1 MLRVVLP
8 KGSLEEA
15 TFRLFAEAN
24 LSVHRGGERDYKLTM
39 DDPRVEEV
47 RLLRPQE
54 IPLYIQEGYFD
65 LGISGYDWIR
75 ETESDVVEL
84 MELEYNKRT
93 TGQPVRIVLA
103 VAQDSTVRRAEE
115 MPSGSR
121 ISTEY
126 PRLTQAFFDQL
137 GIAVRIYPSYGAT
150 EAKVP
155 DIVDAVV
162 DLTETGS
169 TLRQAG
175 LRIVATLLESTT
187 RLVANRESYA
197 DPQKRAEME
206 ELMTL
211 LRGALAARGQVLVK
225 FNVHEDDLEEAMD
238 IVPAA
243 KSPTIARLY
252 GSDYYAV
259 ESVVPKSEIN
269 HLIPQLKAQGAED
282 ILELPILKIVD

>member
-1 MLRVVLP
+1 VLRIVLP

-15 TFRLFAEAN
+15 TLRLFAEAD
-24 LSVHRGGERDYKLTM
+24 LPVRRTSERDYKLII
-39 DDPRVEEV
+39 DDPRIEEV

-54 IPLYIQEGYFD
+54 IPFYVQEGYFD
-65 LGISGYDWIR
+65 LGISGQDWIR

-84 MELEYNKRT
+84 MDLDYNKRT
-93 TGQPVRIVLA
+93 IGQPVRVVLA
-103 VAQDSTVRRAEE
+103 VAQDAPVSLAEE
-115 MPSGSR
+115 MLPGSR
-121 ISTEY
+121 VSTEY
-126 PRLTQAFFDQL
+126 PHLTRTFFNRL
-137 GIAVRIYPSYGAT
+137 GISVRIYPSYGAT

-169 TLRQAG
+169 TLHRAG

-187 RLVANRESYA
+187 RLIANRQSYA
-197 DPQKRAEME
+197 DPQRRAEME

-211 LRGALAARGQVLVK
+211 LRGALAARGRVLIK
-225 FNVHEDDLEEAMD
+225 FNIHKDDLESVME

-243 KSPTIARLY
+243 KSPTISRLY

-259 ESVVPKSEIN
+259 ESVVPKSGIN
-269 HLIPQLKAQGAED
+269 HLIPQLKARGAED

>member
-15 TFRLFAEAN
+15 TLRLFAEAD
-24 LSVHRGGERDYKLTM
+24 LPVRRGSERDYKLIM

-54 IPLYIQEGYFD
+54 IPLYVQEGYFD
-65 LGISGYDWIR
+65 LGISGRDWIC
-75 ETESDVVEL
+75 ETGSDVVEL
-84 MELEYNKRT
+84 MDLDYNKRT
-93 TGQPVRIVLA
+93 TGQPVRVVLA
-103 VAQDSTVRRAEE
+103 VAENSPVGRAEE
-115 MPSGSR
+115 MPPGSR

-126 PRLTQAFFDQL
+126 PRLTRAFFDRL

-169 TLRQAG
+169 TLRRAG
-175 LRIVATLLESTT
+175 LRIVATLFESTT
-187 RLVANRESYA
+187 KLVANRESYA
-197 DPQKRAEME
+197 DPQKHVEME

-211 LRGALAARGQVLVK
+211 LRGTLAARDRVLIK
-225 FNVHEDDLEEAMD
+225 FNIHKDDLERVVE

-243 KSPTIARLY
+243 KSPTISRLY
-252 GSDYYAV
+252 GSEYYAV
-259 ESVVPKSEIN
+259 ESVVSKTEIN
-269 HLIPQLKAQGAED
+269 HLIPQLKARGAED

>member
-1 MLRVVLP
+1 VLRVVLP
-8 KGSLEEA
+8 KGSLEAATLSLFGEA
-15 TFRLFAEAN
+15 DLLVRRSN
-24 LSVHRGGERDYKLTM
+24 ERDYRLIV
-39 DDPRVEEV
+39 DDPRIVEV

-54 IPLYIQEGYFD
+54 IPLYVQEGYFD
-65 LGISGYDWIR
+65 LGISGHDWIC
-75 ETESDVVEL
+75 ETGSDVAEL
-84 MELEYNKRT
+84 MDLDYNRQT
-93 TGQPVRIVLA
+93 TGQPLRLVLA
-103 VAQDSTVRRAEE
+103 VAEDAQITRPDE
-115 MPSGSR
+115 MPPGSR

-126 PRLTQAFFDQL
+126 PRLTRAFFDHL

-169 TLRQAG
+169 TLHRAG
-175 LRIVATLLESTT
+175 LRIVATLLESTA
-187 RLVANRESYA
+187 RLIANNQSYA

-211 LRGALAARGQVLVK
+211 LRGALAARGRVLIK
-225 FNVHEDDLEEAMD
+225 FNIHKDHLEAVIE

-243 KSPTIARLY
+243 KSPTVSRLY

-259 ESVVPKSEIN
+259 ESVVAKSGIN
-269 HLIPQLKAQGAED
+269 QLIPQLKARGAED

>member
-1 MLRVVLP
+1 VLRVVLP

-15 TFRLFAEAN
+15 TLRLFAEAD
-24 LSVHRGGERDYKLTM
+24 LPVRRGSERDYKLVI
-39 DDPRVEEV
+39 DDPRIEEV

-54 IPLYIQEGYFD
+54 IPLYVQEGYFD
-65 LGISGYDWIR
+65 LGISGQDWIC
-75 ETESDVVEL
+75 ETESEVIEL
-84 MELEYNKRT
+84 MDLDYNKQT
-93 TGQPVRIVLA
+93 IGQPVRVVLA
-103 VAQDSTVRRAEE
+103 VAEDSPVSRVEE
-115 MPSGSR
+115 MLPGSR

-126 PRLTQAFFDQL
+126 PRLTRAFFDRL

-169 TLRQAG
+169 TLRRAG

-187 RLVANRESYA
+187 QLIANRQSYA

-211 LRGALAARGQVLVK
+211 LQGALAARGRVLIK
-225 FNVHEDDLEEAMD
+225 FNIHRDDLEKVIE

-243 KSPTIARLY
+243 KSPTISPLY

-259 ESVVPKSEIN
+259 ESVVPKAEIN
-269 HLIPQLKAQGAED
+269 HLIPQLKARGAED

>member
-1 MLRVVLP
+1 MLRLVLP
-8 KGSLEEA
+8 KGSLEEG
-15 TFRLFAEAN
+15 TLRLFAEAD
-24 LSVHRGGERDYKLTM
+24 LQVRRSSERDYNLII

-54 IPLYIQEGYFD
+54 IPLYVQEGYFD
-65 LGISGYDWIR
+65 LGISGQDWIR
-75 ETESDVVEL
+75 ETASNVVEL
-84 MELEYNKRT
+84 MDLDYNKRT
-93 TGQPVRIVLA
+93 TGQPVRLVLA
-103 VAQDSTVRRAEE
+103 VAADSPVTRADE
-115 MPSGSR
+115 MPPDSR

-126 PRLTQAFFDQL
+126 LHLTQSFFDEL

-169 TLRQAG
+169 TLRRAG
-175 LRIVATLLESTT
+175 LRIVTTLLESTAK
-187 RLVANRESYA
+187 LIANRESHA
-197 DPQKRAEME
+197 DPQKLAEML

-211 LRGALAARGQVLVK
+211 LQGALAARGRVLVK
-225 FNVHEDDLEEAMD
+225 FNIHMDDLEKVMV

-243 KSPTIARLY
+243 KAPTVSRLY

-259 ESVVPKSEIN
+259 ESVIPKSGIN
-269 HLIPQLKAQGAED
+269 HLIPQLKARGAED